1 MHHHDIIKHH
11 HHSSSS
17 VSHRSSSSSSLSTII
32 HYLYTGKMIVVYLAT
47 PEVDW
52 EVDELTVL
60 LDQILN
66 GVGLQEI
73 VGLFLQEQAGVI
85 KEEYDTRLLK
95 VIWSVGKGP
104 EIFRENSHLFDFHLN
119 AYNVCIVT

>member
-1 MHHHDIIKHH
+1 
-11 HHSSSS
+11 
-17 VSHRSSSSSSLSTII
+17 
-32 HYLYTGKMIVVYLAT
+32 MIVVYLAT
-47 PEVDW
+47 PEVDG

-66 GVGLQEI
+66 GVGFQEI
-73 VGLFLQEQAGVI
+73 IRFFLQEQAGVI

-104 EIFRENSHLFDFHLN
+104 EIFFERIPICLISTWMHIMY
-119 AYNVCIVT
+119 A